1 MTGDRDVQDIVDAPW
16 RSAIYAIVPHPAD
29 ARILL
34 FPSGNSYSLPH
45 VEVVEEI
52 LVNDIGRVTALVRNL
67 FGADLLAYRS
77 ASFSVDR
84 RAHCVSGVFVVEPLP
99 TRECAAVGGIW
110 ADGSALATLPLVPED
125 HRDVIRS
132 YLAEVAHDHVPDQR
146 PPWARPGWFR
156 EAEAW
161 ILAELASLAYAVT
174 APVEQVR
181 AWAISCV
188 LRVHTTAGTIYFK
201 AAANL
206 PLCTDEPALL

>member
-1 MTGDRDVQDIVDAPW
+1 
-16 RSAIYAIVPHPAD
+16 
-29 ARILL
+29 
-34 FPSGNSYSLPH
+34 
-45 VEVVEEI
+45 
-52 LVNDIGRVTALVRNL
+52 
-67 FGADLLAYRS
+67 
-77 ASFSVDR
+77 
-84 RAHCVSGVFVVEPLP
+84 
-99 TRECAAVGGIW
+99 
-110 ADGSALATLPLVPED
+110 VPEE

-132 YLAEVAHDHVPDQR
+132 YLAEVAHNRVPDQR

-188 LRVHTTAGTIYFK
+188 LRVPTTAGTIYFK

-206 PLCTDEPALL
+206 PLCTDEPALLDGLSRLFPAHIPAPLRVDHQRHWMLTHDWARRWAGMLP